1 MSPVVIT
8 EILNFGD
15 NEKHY
20 NNMLLMMRIVEIFI
34 NFFLASLTIIIGAF
48 FVFRVKKY
56 MYLYYQDFKIKL
68 LLSIFGLVSY
78 IVITM
83 GHVSRNLYSITK
95 NIELVDLEEYYIYF
109 LLELLACAIFV
120 VFHISDDLF
129 VQLNRQRTL
138 LKISIF

>member
-56 MYLYYQDFKIKL
+56 MYLYYKDFKIKL
-68 LLSIFGLVSY
+68 LLSIFGLFSY

-83 GHVSRNLYSITK
+83 GHITRNL
-95 NIELVDLEEYYIYF
+95 
-109 LLELLACAIFV
+109 
-120 VFHISDDLF
+120 
-129 VQLNRQRTL
+129 
-138 LKISIF
+138 

>member
-15 NEKHY
+15 NITHY
-20 NNMLLMMRIVEIFI
+20 NNMLEMIRIVEIFI
-34 NFFLASLTIIIGAF
+34 NFFLASSTIIIGAF